1 MSKPEFIY
9 VTFIETTPDKLWH
22 ALTDA
27 DFTER
32 YWFNHR
38 LTSDWQI
45 GSAFSLANQ
54 DGPKVLGKVLES
66 DPPRRLSYSWAPQ
79 KEHSRHERTSR
90 VAFDLEQRG
99 TVVKLT
105 VTHDNLEEGG
115 QTIRDISGGWPLVIA
130 SLKSLLE
137 TGRPLPSTAMMP
149 QPQNES
155 ANVQA

>member
-45 GSAFSLANQ
+45 GSAFSLALPRA
-54 DGPKVLGKVLES
+54 D
-66 DPPRRLSYSWAPQ
+66 RRLPA
-79 KEHSRHERTSR
+79 
-90 VAFDLEQRG
+90 A
-99 TVVKLT
+99 
-105 VTHDNLEEGG
+105 
-115 QTIRDISGGWPLVIA
+115 IA
-130 SLKSLLE
+130 D
-137 TGRPLPSTAMMP
+137 RPT
-149 QPQNES
+149 N
-155 ANVQA
+155 